1 MNMLLY
7 ILGAIFVGSWMFY
20 MLKLTRQIRIIN
32 SMTLKV
38 ILKKMEADNI
48 NIDISEIEKEILR
61 NLYL

>member
-48 NIDISEIEKEILR
+48 KIDISVIEKEILR
-61 NLYL
+61 NL

>member
-1 MNMLLY
+1 MDMLLY

-61 NLYL
+61 NL

>member
-20 MLKLTRQIRIIN
+20 MLKMTRQIRIIN

-61 NLYL
+61 NL

>member
-1 MNMLLY
+1 MNMLLC

-38 ILKKMEADNI
+38 ILKKIEADNI

-61 NLYL
+61 NL

>member
-1 MNMLLY
+1 MDMLLY

-48 NIDISEIEKEILR
+48 SIDISEIEKEILR
-61 NLYL
+61 NL

>member
-1 MNMLLY
+1 MNMLLC

-61 NLYL
+61 NL

>member
-61 NLYL
+61 

>member
-1 MNMLLY
+1 MDMLLY

-48 NIDISEIEKEILR
+48 KIDISEIEKEILR
-61 NLYL
+61 NL

>member
-20 MLKLTRQIRIIN
+20 KLKLTRQIRIIN

-61 NLYL
+61 NL

>member
-1 MNMLLY
+1 MLLY

-61 NLYL
+61 NL

>member
-1 MNMLLY
+1 MNMLLS

-61 NLYL
+61 NL

>member
-61 NLYL
+61 NL